1 MELVKTKQLA
11 DALGLSKKTLLE
23 KARNGG
29 WAYVQKGNSMCF
41 VENRLPTDVRLR
53 LPLTKADQWL
63 RYRSEMLWQKLLRAE
78 GTIRETHS

>member
-11 DALGLSKKTLLE
+11 EALGLSKKSLLE

-41 VENRLPTDVRLR
+41 VENR
-53 LPLTKADQWL
+53 
-63 RYRSEMLWQKLLRAE
+63 
-78 GTIRETHS
+78 